1 MSAHSAE
8 PTPLPARAGIFAQLR
23 RLGFHTLVPIAMW
36 RRDRP
41 WTIRS
46 VQWFLFFTLFPL
58 FLVGWTGITHSDFR
72 DVTYLFAAYFAVTW
86 GLVIWLFV
94 RPEKIGLLDIVR
106 VSLFTSVTGVFLVL
120 VLSRIPGLRALLDAA
135 RNPMLLSRLA
145 GGVVGVGISEELV
158 KAIPLLWIFVR
169 NREPGT
175 VREITY
181 LGCVSGFAFGVSEAV
196 YYSIFYAQTVASGGM
211 YLRDYVVVQL
221 SRLIT
226 LPLLHAVFSGIAGQ
240 FIALGV
246 ETRRMRRALICAGI
260 AIAALLHGLYDA
272 FSTTMV
278 GFAFAVGSVLV
289 FIAYIRSIDDMRASV
304 STAASEGPPPAESD
318 G

>member
-1 MSAHSAE
+1 MSANSAE
-8 PTPLPARAGIFAQLR
+8 TAPLPRAGIFTQLR

-58 FLVGWTGITHSDFR
+58 FLVGWTGIAHADFR
-72 DVTYLFAAYFAVTW
+72 DVTSLFAIYFAVNW

-94 RPEKIGLLDIVR
+94 RPEKIGLLDILR
-106 VSLFTSVTGVFLVL
+106 VSLFTSVAGVFLVL
-120 VLSRIPGLRALLDAA
+120 VLAHTPGLKQLVNAASNPVLLT
-135 RNPMLLSRLA
+135 RLA
-145 GGVVGVGISEELV
+145 GGVLGVGLSEELV

-181 LGCVSGFAFGVSEAV
+181 LGCVSGFAFGVSEAG
-196 YYSIFYAQTVASGGM
+196 YYSIFFAQTVAAGGM
-211 YLRDYVVVQL
+211 YLRDYVVLQL

-246 ETRRMRRALICAGI
+246 ETTRMRRALCVAGI
-260 AIAALLHGLYDA
+260 AMAALLHGLYDA
-272 FSTTMV
+272 FSTTV
-278 GFAFAVGSVLV
+278 FGFLFAVGSVLI
-289 FIAYIRSIDDMRASV
+289 FIAYIRSVDDMRASV
-304 STAASEGPPPAESD
+304 STAASEGGPPRE
-318 G
+318 

>member
-1 MSAHSAE
+1 MRAE
-8 PTPLPARAGIFAQLR
+8 SPGIFAQLA
-23 RLGFHTLVPIAMW
+23 RLGLGTLVPVSVW

-58 FLVGWTGITHSDFR
+58 FLVGWTGLMRSDFR
-72 DVTYLFAAYFAVTW
+72 DVTYLFAIYFATTW

-94 RPEKIGLLDIVR
+94 RPEKIGMLDIAR
-106 VSLFTSVTGVFLVL
+106 VSLFTSITGVFLVS
-120 VLSRIPGLRALLDAA
+120 VLNRLPGLRELAGAAQDAGFL
-135 RNPMLLSRLA
+135 RRLA
-145 GGVVGVGISEELV
+145 GSVLGVGLSEELV

-181 LGCVSGFAFGVSEAV
+181 LGCISGFAFGVSEAV
-196 YYSIFYAQTVASGGM
+196 AYSIFYAQTVVRGDMPLGV
-211 YLRDYVVVQL
+211 YVVIQL
-221 SRLIT
+221 TRLIT

-246 ETRRMRRALICAGI
+246 ETPRMRRALILAGL
-260 AIAALLHGLYDA
+260 AIAALLHGLYDVFA
-272 FSTTMV
+272 TTV
-278 GFAFAVGSVLV
+278 LGFALAVSTVLL
-289 FIAYIRSIDDMRASV
+289 FIAYVRSIDAMRSAVRSAS
-304 STAASEGPPPAESD
+304 ASRP
-318 G
+318 

>member
-1 MSAHSAE
+1 VSSE
-8 PTPLPARAGIFAQLR
+8 PNDTPERRAGVLSQLAQ
-23 RLGFHTLVPIAMW
+23 LGFHTLVPIAVW

-58 FLVGWTGITHSDFR
+58 FLVGWVGFARSDFR
-72 DVTYLFAAYFAVTW
+72 DVTYLFAIYFAMTW

-94 RPEKIGLLDIVR
+94 RPERIGLMDIVR
-106 VSLFTSVTGVFLVL
+106 VSLFTSLTGVFLVSL
-120 VLSRIPGLRALLDAA
+120 LARVPGVRDLLGLAHGALFVQ
-135 RNPMLLSRLA
+135 RLA
-145 GGVVGVGISEELV
+145 GSVLGVGVGEELV

-196 YYSIFYAQTVASGGM
+196 VYSLFYAQTVVRGELPLGV
-211 YLRDYVVVQL
+211 YVVVQL
-221 SRLIT
+221 TRLIT

-246 ETRRMRRALICAGI
+246 ETPKLRRALILAGI
-260 AIAALLHGLYDA
+260 AIAAVLHGLYDA
-272 FSTTMV
+272 LSNTTL
-278 GFAFAVGSVLV
+278 GFAVAVASVFL
-289 FIAYIRSIDDMRASV
+289 FIAYIRSIDAMRSAVRSAS
-304 STAASEGPPPAESD
+304 STS
-318 G
+318 

>member
-1 MSAHSAE
+1 VSAE
-8 PTPLPARAGIFAQLR
+8 SNDLGAPKPGIFAQLA
-23 RLGFHTLVPIAMW
+23 RLGFHTLVPISVW
-36 RRDRP
+36 RDDRP

-58 FLVGWTGITHSDFR
+58 FLVGWVGVARSDFR
-72 DVTYLFAAYFAVTW
+72 DVTYLFAIYFSMTW

-94 RPEKIGLLDIVR
+94 RPERIGLIDIVR
-106 VSLFTSVTGVFLVL
+106 VSLFTSITGVFLVT
-120 VLSRIPGLRALLDAA
+120 
-135 RNPMLLSRLA
+135 LLSRLPGMRELA
-145 GGVVGVGISEELV
+145 GAAQTGEFLERLAGAIFGIGVSEELV

-196 YYSIFYAQTVASGGM
+196 YYSLSYAQTVVRGDMPLGV
-211 YLRDYVVVQL
+211 YVVVQL

-226 LPLLHAVFSGIAGQ
+226 LPLLHAVFSGIAGL

-246 ETRRMRRALICAGI
+246 ETPRLRRALIFAGI
-260 AIAALLHGLYDA
+260 AIAALLHGLYDGLA
-272 FSTTMV
+272 TTV
-278 GFAFAVGSVLV
+278 FGFLIAVGSVLL
-289 FIAYIRSIDDMRASV
+289 FIAYVRSIEAMRAAV
-304 STAASEGPPPAESD
+304 GAAARDQPVTSP
-318 G
+318 